1 MHKLFLDKPQFQVE
15 KRQAQKTPY
24 GGPVTYYRISFFQ
37 EDQEMELYFLS
48 RHECTGIYRLPHML
62 DHRLYMYTLLC
73 VVEVDCILATSAV
86 GAMGPPATHYSQGD
100 LTAPRFAIDYVGDPY
115 TFATPMYTHPTAFH
129 RPATWLFCP
138 HIQGLIATSVGAIS
152 ASTLANS
159 LRGPRFE
166 TLQEMDQRRRDKA
179 YLVGM
184 TTAFPEAVL
193 AGEGA
198 VPYGLLCGIS
208 NLAPAS
214 EDGREVGQVMAEMQ
228 EPILNSILRVSQE
241 LLEEGSPH
249 PEDCPCRQGREKS
262 VFSIL
267 GKPSF

>member
-1 MHKLFLDKPQFQVE
+1 MHKLFLGKPQFQVE
-15 KRQAQKTPY
+15 KMQAQKTPY
-24 GGPVTYYRISFFQ
+24 GGPVIYYRISFYQ
-37 EDQEMELYFLS
+37 DDKKIELYFLS

-62 DHRLYMYTLLC
+62 DHRLYMYTLMC
-73 VVEVDCILATSAV
+73 VVGVDCILATSAV
-86 GAMGPPATHYSQGD
+86 GAIGAPTTHYKQGD
-100 LTAPRFAIDYVGDPY
+100 ITAPRFAVDYVGDPY

-138 HIQGLIATSVGAIS
+138 HVQKLLASSVGAVSNVI
-152 ASTLANS
+152 LANS
-159 LRGPRFE
+159 IKGPRFE
-166 TLQEMDQRRRDKA
+166 TLQEMDQRKRDKA

-184 TTAFPEAVL
+184 TTAFPEAIL

-198 VPYGLLCGIS
+198 VPYGLLCGVA

-214 EDGREVGQVMAEMQ
+214 EDGREVGEVMAQMQ
-228 EPILNSILRVSQE
+228 EPILNSILRVSQKI
-241 LLEEGSPH
+241 LEDGLAH
-249 PEDCPCRQGREKS
+249 PKNCPCRQGREES